1 MSGKVAYQ
9 AAEETGLS
17 SFPECCPWP
26 AEQVLGLDWLPD

>member
-17 SFPECCPWP
+17 SFPERCPWP
-26 AEQVLGLDWLPD
+26 AERVLGLDWLPD